1 MTTNEELAA
10 KVEALTERVVTL
22 EGVIL
27 AVAKGLSLPRR
38 PVRRWTTVADD
49 VLVAQ
54 VAPEPVRPTMV
65 ILPPQE
71 SAEAAEKLASA
82 ARRILGEAFDA
93 GAKVGGA

>member
-71 SAEAAEKLASA
+71 SAEAAEKLAAA